1 MNNNAL
7 FDTTEKYEKKSIMS
21 WSYFSTIRLLGCLL
35 LSGTALFTGCTS
47 FDHLTRIPPVGETG
61 PKASECGSC
70 HVQQYSEWQATVHA
84 KASTSAS
91 FLEAAGNPPEEECL
105 QCHSPLGMR
114 DGKMV
119 SRTFNKDEG
128 ITCVSCHLVGGAM
141 QGPHGSTALMSPH
154 QIREDR
160 STYASPSV
168 CSPCHGET
176 LEQWQKATAK
186 QSTPTCQACHQGSV
200 QRTVTQGTNL
210 FSNILVAFEKKETTR
225 SHDINLERM
234 AQFPGGITMTVS
246 LKPQGSKPTTLEV
259 MVRNMLPHNLP
270 TGTYGNKEI
279 RLALLSGKGERL
291 RALMISN
298 ANQALATGEGK
309 KVQIPLTD
317 ADLGSAPLRLDLERH
332 SASFSE
338 RNPIILASLP
348 IDPAAEAQP

>member
-1 MNNNAL
+1 MIPWHCS
-7 FDTTEKYEKKSIMS
+7 F
-21 WSYFSTIRLLGCLL
+21 TIRLLGSLL

-47 FDHLTRIPPVGETG
+47 FDHLTRIPPAGEIG

-84 KASTSAS
+84 KASISTS

-114 DGKMV
+114 EGKMV

-128 ITCVSCHLVGGAM
+128 ITCVSCHLVNGAM
-141 QGPHGSTALMSPH
+141 HGPHGSTALVSPH
-154 QIREDR
+154 LIQENR
-160 STYASPSV
+160 SIYTSPSV
-168 CSPCHGET
+168 CASCHGET

-186 QSTPTCQACHQGSV
+186 QSTPTCQACHQGSI

-225 SHDINLERM
+225 SHDINLESM
-234 AQFPGGITMTVS
+234 AQFPEGITMTVS
-246 LKPQGSKPTTLEV
+246 RKPQGSKATALEV

-270 TGTYGNKEI
+270 TGTYGSKEI
-279 RLALLSGKGERL
+279 RLVLVADKGERL
-291 RALMISN
+291 QTLLISN
-298 ANQALATGEGK
+298 ANHALTTGEGK
-309 KVQIPLTD
+309 KVQISLTD

-332 SASFSE
+332 SASFPD
-338 RNPIILASLP
+338 RNPIILASVP